1 MFFKYYYSAQF
12 LYKAWKRFRKYGAAL
27 TAATQNVEEC
37 LRSETARLMFANSEF
52 LVLLNQA
59 ATDRAE
65 LAKLLNISESQMGY
79 VTNAEAGH
87 GLLRVGGA
95 IVPFANE
102 FPRTGALYH
111 PYGYMKSSDDKKQW
125 VKDEEAA
132 QVVYEIGLYIMDGLG
147 PSQIAR
153 KLTERKILTPA
164 AYYASK
170 GRTTNVTKKGSPY
183 AWDSSTIADIMDRWR
198 EYLGHTVNFKTRKKS
213 YKSKKTLHNP
223 ESEWK
228 IFDNTH
234 EAIWTEA
241 IADAARLARQ
251 TRRRPT
257 KMGEM
262 GMFSGMM
269 FCADCGS
276 IMYQCRATNF
286 RRDQEYY
293 LCSGYR
299 KSRDVCGQTHS
310 IRTVI
315 LEELVLQNLREIVSF
330 ASQRK
335 DDFVKMVMDADM
347 RQRNQGLAKRQKTLA
362 DAEKRIAELDTIFK
376 RLYEDTI
383 SGKLSDERFQKLS
396 TDYEKEQHQLQD
408 VAAALRDEIEAEEQK
423 SANVERFLSVVERY
437 TEIPELTPCI
447 LHEFVE
453 KIVVH
458 AASDPK
464 GKNRTQEID
473 I

>member
-1 MFFKYYYSAQF
+1 MDFIKLSISSKSLSVISVLSFAEIILIPIRRSFFVYSIADH
-12 LYKAWKRFRKYGAAL
+12 KSRPKR
-27 TAATQNVEEC
+27 
-37 LRSETARLMFANSEF
+37 S
-52 LVLLNQA
+52 
-59 ATDRAE
+59 RADTT
-65 LAKLLNISESQMGY
+65 KIS
-79 VTNAEAGH
+79 
-87 GLLRVGGA
+87 
-95 IVPFANE
+95 
-102 FPRTGALYH
+102 
-111 PYGYMKSSDDKKQW
+111 
-125 VKDEEAA
+125 
-132 QVVYEIGLYIMDGLG
+132 
-147 PSQIAR
+147 
-153 KLTERKILTPA
+153 
-164 AYYASK
+164 
-170 GRTTNVTKKGSPY
+170 Y

-213 YKSKKTLHNP
+213 YKSKKTLLNP
-223 ESEWK
+223 ETEWK
-228 IFDNTH
+228 IFENTH

-347 RQRNQGLAKRQKTLA
+347 RQRNRGLSKRKKTLA

-408 VAAALRDEIEAEEQK
+408 VAIALRDEIEVEERK

-447 LHEFVE
+447 LHEFIE

-473 I
+473 IYYKGIGALEVSKVTSSRQE

>member
-1 MFFKYYYSAQF
+1 
-12 LYKAWKRFRKYGAAL
+12 
-27 TAATQNVEEC
+27 
-37 LRSETARLMFANSEF
+37 
-52 LVLLNQA
+52 
-59 ATDRAE
+59 
-65 LAKLLNISESQMGY
+65 
-79 VTNAEAGH
+79 
-87 GLLRVGGA
+87 
-95 IVPFANE
+95 
-102 FPRTGALYH
+102 
-111 PYGYMKSSDDKKQW
+111 
-125 VKDEEAA
+125 
-132 QVVYEIGLYIMDGLG
+132 
-147 PSQIAR
+147 
-153 KLTERKILTPA
+153 
-164 AYYASK
+164 
-170 GRTTNVTKKGSPY
+170 
-183 AWDSSTIADIMDRWR
+183 
-198 EYLGHTVNFKTRKKS
+198 
-213 YKSKKTLHNP
+213 
-223 ESEWK
+223 
-228 IFDNTH
+228 
-234 EAIWTEA
+234 
-241 IADAARLARQ
+241 
-251 TRRRPT
+251 
-257 KMGEM
+257 
-262 GMFSGMM
+262 MFSGMM

-347 RQRNQGLAKRQKTLA
+347 RQRNRGLAKRQKTLA
-362 DAEKRIAELDTIFK
+362 DAEKRITELDTIFK

-396 TDYEKEQHQLQD
+396 ADYEKEQHQLQE
-408 VAAALRDEIEAEEQK
+408 VAAVLRGEIEAEEQK

-447 LHEFVE
+447 LHEFIE

-464 GKNRTQEID
+464 GKNRTQELTSTIRALEPWKYPK
-473 I
+473 